1 MKCQDCGNENDSEV
15 NFCKN
20 CGASL
25 KKSPSKEDV
34 SITFEQVETLF
45 NYLRTG
51 ENDQF
56 FDHVTDD
63 VDWTVMGT
71 HPLAGT
77 YHSKQDFVSST
88 FNRLNRILKEDAVF
102 KVNNIIVKEDTAVVE
117 MESLSTA
124 LNGMLFNNTYC
135 WVVRFKNDLIV
146 EVRAYVDSAL
156 VQMVIDAN
164 EKLG

>member
-1 MKCQDCGNENDSEV
+1 M
-15 NFCKN
+15 
-20 CGASL
+20 
-25 KKSPSKEDV
+25 
-34 SITFEQVETLF
+34 
-45 NYLRTG
+45 
-51 ENDQF
+51 
-56 FDHVTDD
+56 
-63 VDWTVMGT
+63 
-71 HPLAGT
+71 
-77 YHSKQDFVSST
+77 
-88 FNRLNRILKEDAVF
+88 
-102 KVNNIIVKEDTAVVE
+102 E